1 MDFDPV
7 VKEVRAVRQKLFRQ
21 CHNNLDTLI
30 AFVER
35 ESPPRRQPKGLPR
48 FQSHRRGGLKIKA
61 KG

>member
-7 VKEVRAVRQKLFRQ
+7 VKEVRAVRQRLFRQ

-30 AFVER
+30 GFVER
-35 ESPPRRQPKGLPR
+35 ESQLSRRSKRLPR
-48 FQSHRRGGLKIKA
+48 AEPHRQGGLKVKA